1 MSVNPATTGEPDE
14 TAAPTGAHDAT
25 AGASAD
31 TGTDAP
37 AGADVPADIVDA
49 SDDSDNSE
57 TSGTSGG
64 DTADGDAD
72 GEEALDA
79 DEPMISLRDVHKV
92 YRLRDGSQVHALDG
106 LSLNIPAGSI
116 HGIVGTS
123 GAGKSTL
130 VRCLTAL
137 ERPTYGEVSVA
148 GQDLT
153 TLSAN
158 ELRKARRA
166 IGMVFQ
172 HANLLDQRTAAQNIA
187 YPLDLAGAQ
196 KGQRHERVSRMLELV
211 GLADRGSS
219 YPAQL
224 SGGQKQR
231 VGIARALADE
241 PAVLLCDEPTSAL
254 DPETTR
260 SILDLIRDVRDRL
273 GVTVVIITHEMSVVR
288 RICDSVSLLEAG
300 RIVQSGPIEDVV
312 SDVDSRLSLELVPPP
327 DVPKAALVAGSTED
341 TDDQADGAGDADHA
355 GSTDSAVSAVID
367 VALTAHPGEPAAA
380 QVLSLVAEQGAD
392 VAGGVFETLG
402 TAQVGRLA
410 LTIPADR
417 AQAAV
422 AALREAGITAEVRS

>member
-14 TAAPTGAHDAT
+14 IAAPTGA
-25 AGASAD
+25 
-31 TGTDAP
+31 P
-37 AGADVPADIVDA
+37 
-49 SDDSDNSE
+49 
-57 TSGTSGG
+57 
-64 DTADGDAD
+64 
-72 GEEALDA
+72 DA
-79 DEPMISLRDVHKV
+79 DESMISLRDVHKV

-137 ERPTYGEVSVA
+137 ERPTYGEVRVA
-148 GQDLT
+148 SQDLT

-341 TDDQADGAGDADHA
+341 ADDQADGAGGADRA
-355 GSTDSAVSAVID
+355 GSTDSAVID
-367 VALTAHPGEPAAA
+367 VAMTAHPGEPAAA

>member
-14 TAAPTGAHDAT
+14 TAAPTGA
-25 AGASAD
+25 
-31 TGTDAP
+31 P
-37 AGADVPADIVDA
+37 
-49 SDDSDNSE
+49 
-57 TSGTSGG
+57 
-64 DTADGDAD
+64 
-72 GEEALDA
+72 DA
-79 DEPMISLRDVHKV
+79 DESMISLRDVHKV

-137 ERPTYGEVSVA
+137 ERPTYGEVRVA

-341 TDDQADGAGDADHA
+341 AEDTDDQADGAGDADHA
-355 GSTDSAVSAVID
+355 GSTDSAESAVID

>member
-14 TAAPTGAHDAT
+14 IAAPTGA
-25 AGASAD
+25 
-31 TGTDAP
+31 P
-37 AGADVPADIVDA
+37 
-49 SDDSDNSE
+49 
-57 TSGTSGG
+57 
-64 DTADGDAD
+64 
-72 GEEALDA
+72 DA
-79 DEPMISLRDVHKV
+79 DESMISLRDVHKV

-137 ERPTYGEVSVA
+137 ERPTYGEVRVA

-341 TDDQADGAGDADHA
+341 TEDTDDQADGAGDADHA
-355 GSTDSAVSAVID
+355 GSTDSVGNADSAVSAIID

-417 AQAAV
+417 AATATGV
-422 AALREAGITAEVRS
+422 LREAGVTAEVRA

>member
-1 MSVNPATTGEPDE
+1 MSVNSATTGEPDE
-14 TAAPTGAHDAT
+14 IAAPTGA
-25 AGASAD
+25 
-31 TGTDAP
+31 P
-37 AGADVPADIVDA
+37 
-49 SDDSDNSE
+49 
-57 TSGTSGG
+57 
-64 DTADGDAD
+64 
-72 GEEALDA
+72 DA
-79 DEPMISLRDVHKV
+79 DESMISLRDVHKV

-137 ERPTYGEVSVA
+137 ERPTYGEVRVA

-172 HANLLDQRTAAQNIA
+172 HANLLEQRTAAQNIA

-341 TDDQADGAGDADHA
+341 TDDQADGAGGADRA
-355 GSTDSAVSAVID
+355 GSTDSAVID
-367 VALTAHPGEPAAA
+367 VAMTAHPGEPAAA

>member
-1 MSVNPATTGEPDE
+1 MSVNSATTGEPDE
-14 TAAPTGAHDAT
+14 IAAPTGA
-25 AGASAD
+25 
-31 TGTDAP
+31 P
-37 AGADVPADIVDA
+37 
-49 SDDSDNSE
+49 
-57 TSGTSGG
+57 
-64 DTADGDAD
+64 
-72 GEEALDA
+72 DA
-79 DEPMISLRDVHKV
+79 DESMISLRDVHKV

-137 ERPTYGEVSVA
+137 ERPTYGEVRVA

-341 TDDQADGAGDADHA
+341 TDDQADGAGGADRA
-355 GSTDSAVSAVID
+355 GSAESAVID

-417 AQAAV
+417 AQTAV

>member
-1 MSVNPATTGEPDE
+1 MSVNSATTGEPDE
-14 TAAPTGAHDAT
+14 IAAPTGA
-25 AGASAD
+25 
-31 TGTDAP
+31 P
-37 AGADVPADIVDA
+37 
-49 SDDSDNSE
+49 
-57 TSGTSGG
+57 
-64 DTADGDAD
+64 
-72 GEEALDA
+72 DA
-79 DEPMISLRDVHKV
+79 DESMISLRDVHKV

-137 ERPTYGEVSVA
+137 ERPTYGEVRVA

-341 TDDQADGAGDADHA
+341 AEDTDDQADGAGDADHA
-355 GSTDSAVSAVID
+355 GSTDSVGNADSAVSAIID

-380 QVLSLVAEQGAD
+380 QVLALVAEQGAD

>member
-1 MSVNPATTGEPDE
+1 MSVNSATTGEPDE
-14 TAAPTGAHDAT
+14 IAAPTGA
-25 AGASAD
+25 
-31 TGTDAP
+31 P
-37 AGADVPADIVDA
+37 
-49 SDDSDNSE
+49 
-57 TSGTSGG
+57 
-64 DTADGDAD
+64 
-72 GEEALDA
+72 DA
-79 DEPMISLRDVHKV
+79 DESMISLRDVHKV

-137 ERPTYGEVSVA
+137 ERPTYGEVRVA

-241 PAVLLCDEPTSAL
+241 PAVLLCNEPTSAL

-341 TDDQADGAGDADHA
+341 AEDTDDQADGAGDADHA
-355 GSTDSAVSAVID
+355 GSTDSAESAVID

-417 AQAAV
+417 AQTAV

>member
-1 MSVNPATTGEPDE
+1 MSADPAP
-14 TAAPTGAHDAT
+14 TADPVEAAAPADALGPTGASAEPGADT
-25 AGASAD
+25 DAGAP
-31 TGTDAP
+31 DAP
-37 AGADVPADIVDA
+37 GV
-49 SDDSDNSE
+49 
-57 TSGTSGG
+57 G
-64 DTADGDAD
+64 
-72 GEEALDA
+72 A
-79 DEPMISLRDVHKV
+79 DEPMISLRDVHKI

-106 LSLNIPAGSI
+106 LTLDIPAGSI
-116 HGIVGTS
+116 HGVVGTS

-137 ERPTYGEVSVA
+137 ERPTDGEVRVA

-153 TLSAN
+153 TLSAH
-158 ELRKARRA
+158 ELRRARRA

-172 HANLLDQRTAAQNIA
+172 HANLLEQRTAAQNIA
-187 YPLDLAGAQ
+187 YPLALAGAR
-196 KGQRHERVSRMLELV
+196 KGQRHDRVTRMLTLV
-211 GLADRGSS
+211 GLDGRGSS

-224 SGGQKQR
+224 SGGQQQR

-327 DVPKAALVAGSTED
+327 DVPKAARVAGSTEDAED

-355 GSTDSAVSAVID
+355 GSTDSAESAVID